1 MFSELQELRLR
12 QVTRRQSRQD
22 MRLSPPIVD
31 GLWYCLCPSYR
42 PIYLHRSI
50 RSFNT
55 ARQTSRKCLS
65 SASTTAPTRVL
76 LGERHKHENS
86 YPAQNDFSRPN
97 QSSSRN
103 FKELQSQ
110 SIGDLET
117 LLEQSTSRGRI
128 DISKTVAILKELL
141 QRHRVPPT
149 TRHYKAY
156 LLTNVDR
163 QHGSAK
169 NVRRLLGEMAKQ
181 GITADSATL
190 HAALEVHPIMVLDK
204 RE

>member
-1 MFSELQELRLR
+1 
-12 QVTRRQSRQD
+12 

-42 PIYLHRSI
+42 PIYLQRSI
-50 RSFNT
+50 RSFKT
-55 ARQTSRKCLS
+55 ARETSRRCIS
-65 SASTTAPTRVL
+65 SASTRHP
-76 LGERHKHENS
+76 LGQRHKPENS
-86 YPAQNDFSRPN
+86 SRTQNQQNEGPRTDP
-97 QSSSRN
+97 SSSR
-103 FKELQSQ
+103 KLQEFQTQ

-141 QRHRVPPT
+141 QRHRVTPT

-156 LLTNVDR
+156 LLTNIDR
-163 QHGSAK
+163 QHGSAE
-169 NVRRLLGEMAKQ
+169 NVRSLLREMAKQ

-190 HAALEVHPIMVLDK
+190 HAALEVYPIVTSYDF
-204 RE
+204 